1 MRFLFIILLFENDD
15 FILAFL
21 QETARQIQRLLRADT
36 PIPSQIDAVYEDD
49 SFAPVFHVEES
60 IARSS
65 HFKGSAI
72 QHGQSRIVTSGE
84 RVDIRYR
91 HHWQLIHL
99 PTTRDLVAVDSYRTC
114 NTFVILGNSGTVER
128 HVDLNTV
135 PIDHPIEFAQLLP
148 VDVNECII
156 GQSRYFHQSA
166 DGLVEVA
173 SIENVTLSLV
183 QCLESK
189 RRFVLNGFHLAEH
202 LKYICRFV
210 ELNRLEFDNRN
221 TRRNRR
227 NFI

>member
-114 NTFVILGNSGTVER
+114 NTFVILGNSGTVVDASHILHENIEYAVER
-128 HVDLNTV
+128 HVDLNTFIS
-135 PIDHPIEFAQLLP
+135 PLMGWL
-148 VDVNECII
+148 
-156 GQSRYFHQSA
+156 
-166 DGLVEVA
+166 
-173 SIENVTLSLV
+173 
-183 QCLESK
+183 K
-189 RRFVLNGFHLAEH
+189 WRR
-202 LKYICRFV
+202 
-210 ELNRLEFDNRN
+210 
-221 TRRNRR
+221 
-227 NFI
+227 